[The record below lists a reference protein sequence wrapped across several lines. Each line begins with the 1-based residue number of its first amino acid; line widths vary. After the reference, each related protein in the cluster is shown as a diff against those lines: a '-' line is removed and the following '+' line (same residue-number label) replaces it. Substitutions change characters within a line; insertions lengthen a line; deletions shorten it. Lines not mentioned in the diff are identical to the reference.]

1 MASRIL
7 VIDGDTSLATVL
19 SDYLISRGY
28 KSQAVGNGK
37 AGLDI
42 LSAEHWDVVLM
53 ELQGIGMNGY
63 ELLKDIRHRFPQ
75 IPLIV
80 LTTRNDREDQMRAFQ
95 LGADDFQTKPFSMD
109 ILICRIEAILRRIR
123 LNEENRQRVFDLNG
137 HTFDAVH
144 ETFGGQHM
152 SSREAAVLL
161 MLCRKEGEVVD
172 KHHIL
177 TSIWKEDNTF
187 TARSLGVFIHHLR
200 HYLEP
205 AGYHIIA
212 VRGQGYKLI
221 QN

>member
-1 MASRIL
+1 MSRLLI
-7 VIDGDTSLATVL
+7 IDTDISLATVL
-19 SDYLISRGY
+19 SDYLTSRGY
-28 KSQAVGNGK
+28 QAQFLTSGK
-37 AGLDI
+37 AAL
-42 LSAEHWDVVLM
+42 AAMEQKPFDVVLT
-53 ELQGIGMNGY
+53 ELHVDGINGFDLVR
-63 ELLKDIRHRFPQ
+63 ELRRRYPPL
-75 IPLIV
+75 PLIV
-80 LTTRNDREDQMRAFQ
+80 LTSRIERESQIRAFKN
-95 LGADDFQTKPFSMD
+95 GADDYVTKPFSMD

-123 LNEENRQRVFDLNG
+123 QDEENRQRVFFFFF

>member
-1 MASRIL
+1 MSRLLI
-7 VIDGDTSLATVL
+7 IDTDISLATVL
-19 SDYLISRGY
+19 SDYLTSRGY
-28 KSQAVGNGK
+28 QAQFLTSGK
-37 AGLDI
+37 AAL
-42 LSAEHWDVVLM
+42 AAMEQKPFDVVLT
-53 ELQGIGMNGY
+53 ELHVDGINGFDLVR
-63 ELLKDIRHRFPQ
+63 ELRRRYPPL
-75 IPLIV
+75 PLIV
-80 LTTRNDREDQMRAFQ
+80 LTSRIERESQIRAFKN
-95 LGADDFQTKPFSMD
+95 GADDYVTKPFSMD

>member
-1 MASRIL
+1 MSRLLI
-7 VIDGDTSLATVL
+7 IDTDISLATVL
-19 SDYLISRGY
+19 SDYLTSRGY
-28 KSQAVGNGK
+28 QAQFLTSGK
-37 AGLDI
+37 AALAAMEQKPFD
-42 LSAEHWDVVLM
+42 AVLT
-53 ELQGIGMNGY
+53 ELHVDGINGFDLVR
-63 ELLKDIRHRFPQ
+63 ELRRRYPPL
-75 IPLIV
+75 PLIV
-80 LTTRNDREDQMRAFQ
+80 LTSRIERESQIRAFKN
-95 LGADDFQTKPFSMD
+95 GADDYVTKPFSMD

-123 LNEENRQRVFDLNG
+123 QDEENRQRVFDLNG

>member
-1 MASRIL
+1 MSRLLI
-7 VIDGDTSLATVL
+7 IDTDISLATVL
-19 SDYLISRGY
+19 SDYLTSRGY
-28 KSQAVGNGK
+28 QAQFLTSGK
-37 AGLDI
+37 AAL
-42 LSAEHWDVVLM
+42 AAMEQKPFDVVLT
-53 ELQGIGMNGY
+53 ELHVDGINGFDLVR
-63 ELLKDIRHRFPQ
+63 ELRRRYPPL
-75 IPLIV
+75 PLIV
-80 LTTRNDREDQMRAFQ
+80 LTSRIERESQIRAFKN
-95 LGADDFQTKPFSMD
+95 GADDYVTKPFSMD

-123 LNEENRQRVFDLNG
+123 QDEENRQRVFDLNG